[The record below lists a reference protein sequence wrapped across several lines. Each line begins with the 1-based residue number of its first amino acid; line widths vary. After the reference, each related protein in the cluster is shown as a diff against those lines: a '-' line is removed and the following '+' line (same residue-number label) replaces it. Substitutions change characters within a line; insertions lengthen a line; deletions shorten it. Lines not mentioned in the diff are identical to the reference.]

1 MKKLLDVP
9 TAADVFAKDLQEQ
22 RAIYR
27 DLSRHIDDLA
37 HRGVEPP
44 PHLQDVHM
52 ALSDHF
58 IALSQGR

>member
-1 MKKLLDVP
+1 MKRLLDVP
-9 TAADVFAKDLQEQ
+9 ATTDVFAKDLEEQ

-27 DLSRHIDDLA
+27 DLSRRIGDLA
-37 HRGVEPP
+37 DRGVEPP
-44 PHLQDVHM
+44 PHWQDVHS